1 MSDVIEAIIVVCP
14 IWLLLGHVRYRRR
27 MPFIFY
33 ILQFLAG
40 LFLALAFSLPSLL
53 IARSVANGGLW
64 RPLLAAGLS
73 IPASFMA
80 MYANKKYKT

>member
-14 IWLLLGHVRYRRR
+14 IWLLVGHFRYRRR
-27 MPFIFY
+27 MPFAFY

-53 IARSVANGGLW
+53 IARSVETGGFW
-64 RPLLAAGLS
+64 RPLLAAVLS
-73 IPASFMA
+73 IPASFVA
-80 MYANKKYKT
+80 IYANRKYKT